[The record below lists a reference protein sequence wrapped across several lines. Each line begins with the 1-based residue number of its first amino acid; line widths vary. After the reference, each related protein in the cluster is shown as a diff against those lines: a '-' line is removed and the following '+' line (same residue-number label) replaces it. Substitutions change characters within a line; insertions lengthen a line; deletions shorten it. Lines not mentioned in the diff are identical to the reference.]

1 MITISNNVQKELNR
15 DGSDSSV
22 RGKGARRP
30 TILLIAAATG
40 SKVRNKAFGI
50 RLPLLGYPAMGL
62 GMIAALTP
70 DQFDIRLVDEANE
83 PVPYGKRGDLALI
96 VGQTHHMPNVYFISD
111 RLRSEGT
118 KVILGGM
125 HVTALSDEGLMHAD
139 SVIVGEAET
148 VWREILDDFVKGSLK
163 KKYFG
168 QEVSLAELPPIRRD
182 LFNKKFYYPGQ
193 IIETTRGCPVGC
205 VFCGVQNF
213 FGTRFRV
220 RPPEAIRQELMALFG
235 PRPPQTRW
243 KKWLARH
250 WHPDIPY
257 FVERRLLYVMDSNF
271 VSEPG
276 HARAVLNVFR
286 ECDMRWFGHASFNLM
301 RDDKLLDLIADSGCL
316 GLNIGFESLSQAN
329 IDHMH
334 KFPNKTAEYAECI
347 KRLHEREIGVMGTFI
362 VGFDGD
368 TLEVFDQIVDFVV
381 ENRLETAF
389 TLILTPKPDTMLFNQ
404 MTTQNRMFSHNWCD
418 YDEGTVTFIPK
429 NMTPRQLHSGMRSV
443 WSRVYSWQGIWH
455 RIMTKPRVRPF
466 FYLPM
471 NLGFHRCTRLI
482 CSEKFWPAPKAEQPP
497 GNESAGSSQ

>member
-1 MITISNNVQKELNR
+1 MITISDNVQRGLNR
-15 DGSDSSV
+15 SGSDNSG
-22 RGKGARRP
+22 RGEASRKP
-30 TILLIAAATG
+30 TLLLIAAATG
-40 SKVRNKAFGI
+40 SKVFNKAFGI
-50 RLPLLGYPAMGL
+50 RLPLLGYPAIGL
-62 GMIAALTP
+62 AMISALTP
-70 DQFDIRLVDEANE
+70 DQFHIQLVDEANE
-83 PVPYGKRGDLALI
+83 PVPNGKKGDLALI
-96 VGQTHHMPNVYFISD
+96 VGLTHHMPNAYVIAD

-125 HVTALSDEGLMHAD
+125 HVTALPDEALMHAD
-139 SVIVGEAET
+139 SIIVGEAEA

-163 KKYFG
+163 KKYSG
-168 QEVSLAELPPIRRD
+168 REVNLAELPPMRRD

-193 IIETTRGCPVGC
+193 IIETTRGCSVGC

-220 RPPEAIRQELMALFG
+220 RPPEAIQRELMALFG
-235 PRPPQTRW
+235 PRPQQTRW

-271 VSEPG
+271 ISDLG
-276 HARAVLNVFR
+276 HARAVMNVFK
-286 ECDMRWFGHASFNLM
+286 ECDLRWFGHASFNLM
-301 RDDKLLDLIADSGCL
+301 RDDKLVDLLADSGCL
-316 GLNIGFESLSQAN
+316 GVNIGFESLSQAN

-362 VGFDGD
+362 VGFDED
-368 TLEVFDQIVDFVV
+368 TPEVFDQIVDFVI

-404 MTTQNRMFSHNWCD
+404 MKTQNRMLSHNWRD

-443 WSRVYSWQGIWH
+443 WSRIYSWQGIWR
-455 RIMTKPRVRPF
+455 RIMTQPRVRPF

-471 NLGFHRCTRLI
+471 NLGFQRCTRLI
-482 CSEKFWPAPKAEQPP
+482 CSEKIWPAPNLKQHLSE
-497 GNESAGSSQ
+497 GTAGSSQ

>member
-15 DGSDSSV
+15 SGSDSSL
-22 RGKGARRP
+22 RGEVSRRP

-50 RLPLLGYPAMGL
+50 RLPLLGYPAIGL
-62 GMIAALTP
+62 AMISALTP
-70 DQFDIRLVDEANE
+70 DQFHLQLVDEANE
-83 PVPYGKRGDLALI
+83 PVPYGKKGDLAFI
-96 VGQTHHMPNVYFISD
+96 VGQTHHMPNAYFISD

-125 HVTALSDEGLMHAD
+125 HVTALSDEALMHAD

-168 QEVSLAELPPIRRD
+168 QEVSLAELPPMRRD

-193 IIETTRGCPVGC
+193 IIETTRGCSVGC

-220 RPPEAIRQELMALFG
+220 RPPEAIGQELMAIFG

-271 VSEPG
+271 VSEPS
-276 HARAVLNVFR
+276 HARAVLKVFK
-286 ECDMRWFGHASFNLM
+286 ECDLRWFGHASFNLM
-301 RDDKLLDLIADSGCL
+301 RDNKLVDLIADSGCL
-316 GLNIGFESLSQAN
+316 GVNIGFESLSQAN

-334 KFPNKTAEYAECI
+334 KFPNKTAEYAEGI

-368 TLEVFDQIVDFVV
+368 TLEVFDQIVDFVM

-404 MTTQNRMFSHNWCD
+404 MNTQNRMLSHNWCD

-482 CSEKFWPAPKAEQPP
+482 CSEKFWPAPNLEQPLV
-497 GNESAGSSQ
+497 GGTFGSSQ

>member
-1 MITISNNVQKELNR
+1 VITISDNVQRGLNR
-15 DGSDSSV
+15 SGSDNSG
-22 RGKGARRP
+22 RGEASRKP
-30 TILLIAAATG
+30 TLLLIAAATG
-40 SKVRNKAFGI
+40 SKVFNKAFGI
-50 RLPLLGYPAMGL
+50 RLPLLGYPAIGL
-62 GMIAALTP
+62 AMISALTP
-70 DQFDIRLVDEANE
+70 DQFHIQLVDEANE
-83 PVPYGKRGDLALI
+83 PVPNGKKGDLALI
-96 VGQTHHMPNVYFISD
+96 VGLTHHMPNAYVIAD

-125 HVTALSDEGLMHAD
+125 HVTALPDEALMHAD
-139 SVIVGEAET
+139 SIIVGEAEA

-163 KKYFG
+163 KKYSG
-168 QEVSLAELPPIRRD
+168 REVNLAELPPMRRD

-193 IIETTRGCPVGC
+193 IIETTRGCSVGC

-220 RPPEAIRQELMALFG
+220 RPPEAIQRELMALFG
-235 PRPPQTRW
+235 PRPQQTRW

-271 VSEPG
+271 ISDLG
-276 HARAVLNVFR
+276 HARAVMNVFK
-286 ECDMRWFGHASFNLM
+286 ECDLRWFGHASFNLM
-301 RDDKLLDLIADSGCL
+301 RDDKLVDLLADSGCL
-316 GLNIGFESLSQAN
+316 GVNIGFESLSQAN

-362 VGFDGD
+362 VGFDED
-368 TLEVFDQIVDFVV
+368 TPEVFDQIVDFVI

-404 MTTQNRMFSHNWCD
+404 MKTQNRMLSHNWRD

-443 WSRVYSWQGIWH
+443 WSRIYSWQGIWR
-455 RIMTKPRVRPF
+455 RIMTQPRVRPF

-471 NLGFHRCTRLI
+471 NLGFQRCTRLI
-482 CSEKFWPAPKAEQPP
+482 CSEKIWPAPNLKQHLSE
-497 GNESAGSSQ
+497 GTAGSSQ

>member
-1 MITISNNVQKELNR
+1 MISISNSVQKELNR
-15 DGSDSSV
+15 AASDPSV
-22 RGKGARRP
+22 RGGVSRKS
-30 TILLIAAATG
+30 TLLLIAASTG

-50 RLPLLGYPAMGL
+50 RLPLLGYPAIGL
-62 GMIAALTP
+62 PMISALTP
-70 DQFDIRLVDEANE
+70 DQFHIRLVDEANE
-83 PVPYGKRGDLALI
+83 PVPYGKGWDLALI
-96 VGQTHHMPNVYFISD
+96 VGQTHHMPNAYFISD

-125 HVTALSDEGLMHAD
+125 HVTALSDEALMHAD
-139 SVIVGEAET
+139 SVIVGEAEA
-148 VWREILDDFVKGSLK
+148 VWNEVLDDFVRGSLK

-168 QEVSLAELPPIRRD
+168 REVNLAELPSMRRD
-182 LFNKKFYYPGQ
+182 LFNKRFYYPSQ
-193 IIETTRGCPVGC
+193 IVETTRGCSVGC

-213 FGTRFRV
+213 YGTRFRV

-243 KKWLARH
+243 KNWLARH

-271 VSEPG
+271 VSDPR
-276 HARAVLNVFR
+276 HARAVLKVFKD
-286 ECDMRWFGHASFNLM
+286 CDLRWFGHASFNVM
-301 RDDKLLDLIADSGCL
+301 RDDKLVDLMADSGCL
-316 GLNIGFESLSQAN
+316 GVNIGFESLSQAN

-334 KFPNKTAEYAECI
+334 KYPNKTSEYAECI
-347 KRLHEREIGVMGTFI
+347 KRLHEREIGVMGTFM
-362 VGFDGD
+362 VGFDED
-368 TLEVFDQIVDFVV
+368 TLEVFDQIVDFVM

-404 MTTQNRMFSHNWCD
+404 LNIQNRIFSLNWCD

-443 WSRVYSWQGIWH
+443 WNRVYSWKGIWY
-455 RIMTKPRVRPF
+455 RIMSKPRVRPF
-466 FYLPM
+466 FYLPV

-482 CSEKFWPAPKAEQPP
+482 CSEKFWPAPNLEQPLRN
-497 GNESAGSSQ
+497 GIA

>member
-1 MITISNNVQKELNR
+1 MSA
-15 DGSDSSV
+15 
-22 RGKGARRP
+22 RGEVSRRH

-40 SKVRNKAFGI
+40 SKPRNKAFGI
-50 RLPLLGYPAMGL
+50 RLPLLGYPAIGL
-62 GMIAALTP
+62 GVIAALTP
-70 DQFDIRLVDEANE
+70 DQFDIQLIDEANE
-83 PVPYGKRGDLALI
+83 PIPCGKRGDLAFI

-125 HVTALSDEGLMHAD
+125 HVTALPDEALRHAD

-148 VWREILDDFVKGSLK
+148 VWREILDNFIKGSLK

-168 QEVSLAELPPIRRD
+168 QEVCLAELPPMRRD

-213 FGTRFRV
+213 FGKRFRT
-220 RPPEAIRQELMALFG
+220 RPPEAIRQELMAIFG
-235 PRPPQTRW
+235 PRPPQAPW
-243 KKWLARH
+243 KKWIARH

-271 VSEPG
+271 ISEPS
-276 HARAVLNVFR
+276 HARAVLKVFK
-286 ECDMRWFGHASFNLM
+286 ECDLRWFGHASFNVM
-301 RDDKLLDLIADSGCL
+301 RDDELVDLVAESGCL
-316 GLNIGFESLSQAN
+316 GLNIGFESLSQMN

-334 KFPNKTAEYAECI
+334 KFPNETAEYVECI
-347 KRLHEREIGVMGTFI
+347 KRLHEREIGVMGTFM
-362 VGFDGD
+362 VGFDED
-368 TLEVFDQIVDFVV
+368 TPEVFDQIVNFVM

-389 TLILTPKPDTMLFNQ
+389 TLILTPKPDTMLFDQ
-404 MTTQNRMFSHNWCD
+404 MDTQNRILSRNWCD

-466 FYLPM
+466 FYLPV

-482 CSEKFWPAPKAEQPP
+482 CSEKLWPAPNLE
-497 GNESAGSSQ
+497 